1 MSRTVYLIF
10 FLFLNF
16 AANSQMSLPISYEGY
31 EGYFNFAHPAHM
43 ELNFNGNECSGSY
56 TLKSSQSSFLLSG
69 YLKDG
74 KWLLEE
80 QDKDGN
86 TSAFLI
92 AETDGK
98 DVWGQ
103 WKNLKQDLFIPFR
116 FSKTNIPNKTA
127 WLKKLSGTLFNQDV
141 EIFIQK
147 YLNDD
152 LSGYLLLSDSKSTLA
167 FEGLCLKGNDQSL
180 ILYST
185 DVNNPYFTSI
195 EIKTQQAATY
205 DVKLLDNK
213 GAVKFTTF
221 KKSNDYSFGLNHFAD
236 YYNLYDISYPKLN
249 NKVFDTWVTD
259 KINSWTKATE
269 KHGKIQSVL
278 NEGNHESLRFSN
290 SMLGWVDL
298 DYFSNNLISGSLI
311 MQEIGNNK
319 FEKESF
325 LFDLKSKKLL
335 SIDHIFSDY
344 KTVQKIIE
352 SEGKQNLL
360 NQKEIKGSKQLSD
373 WVQNQSFDFMT
384 FEHDHFVFSTKFD
397 SVFGAQEIRLKL
409 ADLKKYIKKSVYNR
423 LSR

>member
-1 MSRTVYLIF
+1 MSRIVYLIF
-10 FLFLNF
+10 FLFINF
-16 AANSQMSLPISYEGY
+16 AATSQLSPAESFEEY

-43 ELNFNGNECSGSY
+43 QLNFDGDQCTGSY
-56 TLKSSQSSFLLSG
+56 TLKSSQSNFLLSG
-69 YLKDG
+69 YLKNG

-80 QDKDGN
+80 EDEHGN

-98 DVWGQ
+98 EVWGQ
-103 WKNLKQDLFIPFR
+103 WKNLKQNLFIPFR
-116 FSKTNIPNKTA
+116 FSKANIPAKTA
-127 WLKKLSGTLFNQDV
+127 WLKKLSGTLFNQSV

-152 LSGYLLLSDSKSTLA
+152 LSGYLLLSDAKASLA

-195 EIKTQQAATY
+195 EIQTQHATTY
-205 DVKLLDNK
+205 DVKLLDTK

-236 YYNLYDISYPKLN
+236 YYNLYDISYPELN
-249 NKVFDTWVTD
+249 NKVFDIWIKD
-259 KINSWTKATE
+259 KINSWTKANE

-278 NEGNHESLRFSN
+278 NEGNHESLRFAN
-290 SMLGWVDL
+290 SLLGWVDL
-298 DYFSNNLISGSLI
+298 EYFSNNLISGSLI

-335 SIDHIFSDY
+335 TADYIFSDY
-344 KTVQKIIE
+344 GAVQQLVNT
-352 SEGKQNLL
+352 EGKQNLL
-360 NQKEIKGSKQLSD
+360 NLKDIKGSAKLTD
-373 WVQNQSFDFMT
+373 WIQNQTFNFMT
-384 FEHDHFVFSTKFD
+384 YEYNQFVFSTRFD
-397 SVFGAQEIRLKL
+397 SVFGSQEIRLKL
-409 ADLKKYIKKSVYNR
+409 SDLKKYIKKSVYNR